1 VVVISPPGGLGEIAS
16 VEAARLGGSVRWFVV
31 SAPSPSG
38 SAASSTLA
46 LTSDT
51 LAAIEQAGGSIELAG
66 SDAESLLLGSDD
78 GSSAASAV
86 ASWCR
91 GTKSVICTYDGD
103 EEEKRR
109 VDRAKTAD
117 DRELGNEV
125 KAIRSGIRVAARE
138 AIGVAS
144 SGATKVA
151 MLYSGDEMG
160 GDANK
165 EKKGGL
171 LQGLF
176 GGNAAQ
182 IPDTLSDAMKG
193 SINVI
198 RYGELF
204 GAAESSPESSPFIG
218 GPRRDPVVRDM
229 YTMRSIRMDPTISVS
244 GNILS
249 GGSKSNRL
257 AIGAAATRLGLG
269 KINIPSKI
277 GGIDVSLSSFAGTD
291 GPTEEEWNAE
301 FNRVSE
307 MLSSPT
313 GGATLFSADFSSV
326 PSTKRMAEWIATK
339 WAPAILRSYDI
350 AGIRVGARPVYAVQ
364 TADDTVE
371 LVWQELV
378 DFNSVTSGKM
388 IVQVSENGM
397 TASRGGGDAAAG
409 FGAISMKPLPGEDI
423 LVRRLGDAAS
433 QAIEKGLAVKPIV
446 TKDKPKAEVVA
457 EPIVVA
463 AVAATSEPVS
473 TDSGPRSAGA
483 RRSSERSRGK
493 RRVKSESSEES

>member
-1 VVVISPPGGLGEIAS
+1 
-16 VEAARLGGSVRWFVV
+16 
-31 SAPSPSG
+31 
-38 SAASSTLA
+38 
-46 LTSDT
+46 
-51 LAAIEQAGGSIELAG
+51 
-66 SDAESLLLGSDD
+66 
-78 GSSAASAV
+78 
-86 ASWCR
+86 
-91 GTKSVICTYDGD
+91 
-103 EEEKRR
+103 
-109 VDRAKTAD
+109 
-117 DRELGNEV
+117 
-125 KAIRSGIRVAARE
+125 
-138 AIGVAS
+138 
-144 SGATKVA
+144 
-151 MLYSGDEMG
+151 
-160 GDANK
+160 
-165 EKKGGL
+165 
-171 LQGLF
+171 
-176 GGNAAQ
+176 
-182 IPDTLSDAMKG
+182 
-193 SINVI
+193 
-198 RYGELF
+198 
-204 GAAESSPESSPFIG
+204 
-218 GPRRDPVVRDM
+218 
-229 YTMRSIRMDPTISVS
+229 MDPTISVS

-269 KINIPSKI
+269 KISIPSKI

-433 QAIEKGLAVKPIV
+433 QAIEKGLAVKVRLFVFRITMPLSF
-446 TKDKPKAEVVA
+446 AFN
-457 EPIVVA
+457 
-463 AVAATSEPVS
+463 
-473 TDSGPRSAGA
+473 
-483 RRSSERSRGK
+483 
-493 RRVKSESSEES
+493 